1 MVFALFCFCVSK
13 ELEGLVVWE
22 KYQLR
27 PGVLLGQ
34 VVPTTEVAR
43 IGHDDFELLRGYP
56 SWGERQGVLCLSVKC
71 RGNH

>member
-1 MVFALFCFCVSK
+1 M
-13 ELEGLVVWE
+13 WE

-43 IGHDDFELLRGYP
+43 IGHDFEMLRGYP
-56 SWGERQGVLCLSVKC
+56 SWGERQGVLCLECEVQGKPLT
-71 RGNH
+71 

>member
-1 MVFALFCFCVSK
+1 M
-13 ELEGLVVWE
+13 WE

-43 IGHDDFELLRGYP
+43 IGHDDFEMLRGYP
-56 SWGERQGVLCLSVKC
+56 SRGERQGVLCLTVKC